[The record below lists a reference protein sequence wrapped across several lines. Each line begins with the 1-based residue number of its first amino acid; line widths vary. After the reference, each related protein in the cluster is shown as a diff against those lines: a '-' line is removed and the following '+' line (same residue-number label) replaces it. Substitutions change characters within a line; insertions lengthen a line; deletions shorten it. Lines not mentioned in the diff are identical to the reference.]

1 MNAPARPQLLD
12 SFPLLR
18 SRNVEEARERIGHI
32 FSPHQLE
39 LRGAGPLDAR
49 HNQVR
54 LRDVSLNVLGYGAE
68 VAIDPGERGDFYLAQ
83 LPLGGSA
90 QLVCGKEQVQ
100 IDAGVLSI
108 LQPHARSRMV
118 WSSDCSMILVQVPR
132 SVVHA
137 RAAQWGEASGEGAAP
152 HFSLSYSRNV
162 PDVAAWWQA
171 VADLT
176 GNIDR
181 FGGRWLSHPAAYAAM
196 EEFLLSAFTA
206 LLGSPGPAQ
215 RLADRGDERSLR
227 RAKEYVHANLGR
239 ALSSAEIAHH
249 ACVCPRTLEAVFKRH
264 GEPPPLAYARGARL
278 QAVHD
283 ALRVAR
289 QEGRSPQITE
299 LAFSYGFLHLG
310 RFAAQYKARFGC
322 SPSETLKPQ

>member
-12 SFPLLR
+12 SFPFLR
-18 SRNVEEARERIGHI
+18 SRSVEEARERIGHI

-39 LRGAGPLDAR
+39 LRGTGPLDAR

-54 LRDVSLNVLGYGAE
+54 LRDVSLHVLGYGAE

-83 LPLGGSA
+83 LPLVGSA
-90 QLVCGKEQVQ
+90 QLVSGRQQVQ
-100 IDAGVLSI
+100 LDAGVLSI
-108 LQPHARSRMV
+108 LQPQARSRMV
-118 WSSDCSMILVQVPR
+118 WSSDCAMILVQFPR

-137 RAAQWGEASGEGAAP
+137 RAAQWAEDSGGGTVP
-152 HFSLSYSRNV
+152 NFSLAYSRDA

-181 FGGRWLSHPAAYAAM
+181 FGGRWLNHPAAYAGM
-196 EEFLLSAFTA
+196 EEFLLSAFTS
-206 LLGSPGPAQ
+206 LLGQPGTTQ
-215 RLADRGDERSLR
+215 RLGDRADERCLR

-239 ALSSAEIAHH
+239 ALSSAEIARH

-278 QAVHD
+278 QALHD
-283 ALRVAR
+283 TLRVAR
-289 QEGRSPQITE
+289 HEGRSPQITE
-299 LAFSYGFLHLG
+299 LAFSYGFLHMG

-322 SPSETLKPQ
+322 SPSETLKSP